1 MVVTPVESPVT
12 MPVAMLTVATAGVE
26 LVHVPPGVLLVS
38 VIVLP
43 SQTADGPDIG
53 PWAKDDA
60 HSSSAIMVS
69 LQCFIIF
76 CF

>member
-1 MVVTPVESPVT
+1 METPVT
-12 MPVAMLTVATAGVE
+12 MPVVKLTVATVEVE

-38 VIVLP
+38 VIVVP

-53 PWAKDDA
+53 PWAKDNA
-60 HSSSAIMVS
+60 HSNSAIIVS
-69 LQCFIIF
+69 VQCFIKV

>member
-1 MVVTPVESPVT
+1 MVTPEATPVT
-12 MPVAMLTVATAGVE
+12 TPVAIPTVATTEVE

-38 VIVLP
+38 VMVLP

-60 HSSSAIMVS
+60 HRSSAMIVS
-69 LQCFIIF
+69 VQCFIIF
-76 CF
+76 F